1 MWIFPDGDTSYLENP
16 MKTFKR
22 GELKNYKV
30 MMIAEFGTV
39 CADTA
44 LMNIN
49 YNDSMVALKFPNVF
63 TPNGDLKND
72 YFKLDGNI
80 SPCYDG
86 EIIIY
91 NRWGN
96 VVYESTSINFA
107 WDGTDG
113 NGSNVSDGVYFYIV
127 RVNDIKGNNSY
138 RGTVTLIR

>member
-1 MWIFPDGDTSYLENP
+1 

-44 LMNIN
+44 IMSIN
-49 YNDSMVALKFPNVF
+49 YNDSLEALKFPNVF

-72 YFKLDGNI
+72 FFKLDGNI

-96 VVYESTSINFA
+96 EVFRSKNYQNNWDGLYKGNELPDGTYFYNINF
-107 WDGTDG
+107 
-113 NGSNVSDGVYFYIV
+113 NDGVTPNKTGFVVIH
-127 RVNDIKGNNSY
+127 R
-138 RGTVTLIR
+138 